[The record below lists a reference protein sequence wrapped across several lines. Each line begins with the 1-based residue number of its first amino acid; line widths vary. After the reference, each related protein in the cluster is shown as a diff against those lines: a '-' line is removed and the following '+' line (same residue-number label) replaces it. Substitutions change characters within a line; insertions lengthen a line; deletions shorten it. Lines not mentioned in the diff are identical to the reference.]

1 MPAKNLLEAVA
12 SVNNLEQKKAE
23 LRAKYKM
30 EVQRIQDAA
39 SAVTRKL
46 DTARTHAVMSSAPNL
61 VKALGLSPLL
71 NITLA
76 SIQENPE

>member
-39 SAVTRKL
+39 SAVTRK
-46 DTARTHAVMSSAPNL
+46 
-61 VKALGLSPLL
+61 
-71 NITLA
+71 
-76 SIQENPE
+76 